1 MLRWKLAS
9 EERQD
14 PNKVLPA
21 PASWVNVRARIEDIM
36 HCHAKSTKANLQRS
50 YLEGAVVRDG
60 KEEPLYGL
68 SMLQPG
74 DSVVIR
80 RKPVD
85 KELYE
90 RHTKNRVLPSA
101 WRAMS
106 EAQRIDH
113 VRSLDYNDYV
123 YVGEAVKLASTPQPL
138 AATSTIA
145 TPQEDPHVRCAA
157 CGRLG
162 HTERWCTHKRKEG
175 FVPLRYRRAP
185 HGVPGS
191 LLFPPREEDM
201 DRACTT
207 QDGRLVVVLTP
218 EEARARRT
226 QRKPPK

>member
-9 EERQD
+9 EKRQD
-14 PNKVLPA
+14 PHKVLPA
-21 PASWVNVRARIEDIM
+21 PASWVSVRARIEDIM
-36 HCHAKSTKANLQRS
+36 HCHTESTKANLQRS

-60 KEEPLYGL
+60 KEEPLYGV
-68 SMLQPG
+68 SMLRPG
-74 DSVVIR
+74 DCVVIW

-85 KELYE
+85 KDLYN
-90 RHTKNRVLPSA
+90 RHNKNRVLPSK
-101 WRAMS
+101 WRGMT
-106 EAQRIDH
+106 EEERIDH
-113 VRSLDYNDYV
+113 VRGLDYNDYV
-123 YVGEAVKLASTPQPL
+123 YVGEAVKLSDTPQPAL
-138 AATSTIA
+138 DRAA
-145 TPQEDPHVRCAA
+145 PQEDPNDRCAA

-191 LLFPPREEDM
+191 LLFSPRENEM

-218 EEARARRT
+218 EKARARRAE
-226 QRKPPK
+226 RKPAK